1 MNSDFVSGQGDQG
14 TPRRRSTA
22 TPHKRVPQINAEMAQ
37 KPDSLLVNLGR
48 VEQRVGVL
56 HPLAILPLDIE
67 AAPVAGVAGG
77 RAVLLDLDHHR
88 VGVAVG
94 QYLPYLLGV
103 PRLLP
108 LHPVLVAGAAEEPGL
123 S

>member
-1 MNSDFVSGQGDQG
+1 MIFGRGMPRPYG
-14 TPRRRSTA
+14 T
-22 TPHKRVPQINAEMAQ
+22 
-37 KPDSLLVNLGR
+37 DLLLIDLGR
-48 VEQRVGVL
+48 VEQRVGML
-56 HPLAILPLDIE
+56 HPLAILPLDVE

-77 RAVLLDLDHHR
+77 GAVLLDLDHYR

-94 QYLPYLLGV
+94 QDLPYLLGV

-123 S
+123 PRLQGEVQGL